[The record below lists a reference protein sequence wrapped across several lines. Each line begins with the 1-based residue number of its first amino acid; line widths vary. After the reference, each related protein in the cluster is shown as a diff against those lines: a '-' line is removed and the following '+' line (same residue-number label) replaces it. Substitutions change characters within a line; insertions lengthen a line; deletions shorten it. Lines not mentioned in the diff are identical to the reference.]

1 MRLAISD
8 KSKSVFWFI
17 VYKIVLDLTYA
28 FLHKDL
34 FGYYGFGFEPDMLR
48 WVLSWTLYLLVVFC
62 VASNKTNF
70 GTLFVYTVFM
80 LSLVPCFVYYEYN
93 SAVKFWMLLVQALA
107 LIFMHVLMDKL
118 APKVKIKSSKI
129 PYTSKNLKVVVVIM
143 LLGYFA
149 YAFKQYGLPSFSS
162 LSWEGISDIRANSSM
177 STLMAI
183 LQNFLC
189 RIVCPIMLMILFKT
203 RRWIGFALVLTVQL
217 YTFAITGFKTYLF
230 IPLVLIAVS
239 ILSSINL
246 NRLMTFALPG
256 VSVLCSLMYVV
267 FGQVYPYALVNE
279 RVLFLPAKIK
289 FAYFDYFSTHKFVYF
304 SQSTFA
310 KLLGFE
316 SNYSE
321 NIPNLIG
328 DVYFGRPEMWTNTGF
343 MADAYAN
350 LGVLGVFLVA
360 ALLALIIMWV
370 DITIECNS
378 ADILIGL
385 QSMFLLYYVSLND
398 GAAISVLFSGGM
410 MFAVLLILIISFN
423 KESLPKS
430 PMRHSN

>member
-17 VYKIVLDLTYA
+17 VYKIVLDITYA

-34 FGYYGFGFEPDMLR
+34 FGYYGFGFDPDLLR
-48 WVLSWTLYLLVVFC
+48 WVLSWTLYLFVAFC

-70 GTLFVYTVFM
+70 GTIFVYTVFM

-93 SAVKFWMLLVQALA
+93 SDVKYWMLFVQALA
-107 LIFMHVLMDKL
+107 LVFMHILMDKL
-118 APKVKIKSSKI
+118 APRVKIKSRKI
-129 PYTSKNLKVVVVIM
+129 PYTSKKLKTVVVLV
-143 LLGYFA
+143 LLAYFV
-149 YAFKQYGLPSFSS
+149 YVFKQYGLPSLSS
-162 LSWEGISDIRANSSM
+162 LSWENISEIRANSSM
-177 STLMAI
+177 STIMSI
-183 LQNFLC
+183 LQNLLC
-189 RIVCPIMLMILFKT
+189 RIVCPIMLMILFK
-203 RRWIGFALVLTVQL
+203 RRKWIGFGLVLMVQL
-217 YTFAITGFKTYLF
+217 YTFMITGFKTYLF

-246 NRLMTFALPG
+246 KRLMTFALPG
-256 VSVLCSLMYVV
+256 VSVLCSLLYVV
-267 FGQVYPYALVNE
+267 FGQIYPYALVNE

-289 FAYFDYFSTHKFVYF
+289 FAYFDYFSTHDFVYF
-304 SQSTFA
+304 SQSTIA
-310 KLLGFE
+310 KLFGFE

-328 DVYFGRPEMWTNTGF
+328 EVYFGRPEMWTNTGF
-343 MADAYAN
+343 MADTYAN
-350 LGVLGVFLVA
+350 LGVFGVFLVA

-378 ADILIGL
+378 ADILLGL

-410 MFAVLLILIISFN
+410 MFAVLLILFVSFN
-423 KESLPKS
+423 KESPQKS
-430 PMRHSN
+430 RMRN